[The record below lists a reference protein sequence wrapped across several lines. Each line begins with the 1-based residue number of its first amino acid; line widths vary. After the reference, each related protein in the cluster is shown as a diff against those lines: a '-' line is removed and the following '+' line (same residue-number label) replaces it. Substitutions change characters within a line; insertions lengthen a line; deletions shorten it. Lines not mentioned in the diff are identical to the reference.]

1 MTKRRSSEVIATRG
15 SVKPAALLASFVAG
29 PNAGPPACATAGAT
43 TKTATRHA
51 TARMRPPRTSGQR
64 LRYKKLARRAVL
76 SPGAVTGGSRE
87 GALMSRNGLG
97 LAAFIASAAVSL
109 AVTATAGAGTMTF
122 RASTVAP
129 ADGGGTSVVQ
139 DLYEPK
145 ITAAPGGPGKPP
157 VLYVTGHAI
166 GAYTTRAPAFVS
178 NDLGATWASMPGV
191 APGAVPGGGHVGG
204 DEGIIVGDP

>member
-15 SVKPAALLASFVAG
+15 SGKPAAVLASLVAG

-76 SPGAVTGGSRE
+76 SPGGRDGAARE
-87 GALMSRNGLG
+87 RGALMSRNGLG

-129 ADGGGTSVVQ
+129 
-139 DLYEPK
+139 
-145 ITAAPGGPGKPP
+145 
-157 VLYVTGHAI
+157 
-166 GAYTTRAPAFVS
+166 
-178 NDLGATWASMPGV
+178 
-191 APGAVPGGGHVGG
+191 
-204 DEGIIVGDP
+204 

>member
-76 SPGAVTGGSRE
+76 SPGGRDGRLARGGTHEQERVRTR
-87 GALMSRNGLG
+87 GVHRVGG
-97 LAAFIASAAVSL
+97 
-109 AVTATAGAGTMTF
+109 G
-122 RASTVAP
+122 VACGDGHGRGRHDDLP
-129 ADGGGTSVVQ
+129 RVDGG
-139 DLYEPK
+139 
-145 ITAAPGGPGKPP
+145 AC
-157 VLYVTGHAI
+157 
-166 GAYTTRAPAFVS
+166 
-178 NDLGATWASMPGV
+178 
-191 APGAVPGGGHVGG
+191 
-204 DEGIIVGDP
+204 